1 MAQMY
6 QTIGRFDE
14 TIQLVDETLGVWR
27 KSSNNAMSNLG
38 QNKEGRE
45 EIGSGLTRND
55 LISITPN
62 ELELIVQL
70 LQIKGRSL
78 MAIHGQ
84 AGMPMSAKL
93 NVDALKIFENCPA
106 ATKLKDTSIIFPVS
120 KSCHVEASCICQD
133 NANVI

>member
-1 MAQMY
+1 MSGLDGGGESSVAFAVKMAQMY

-78 MAIHGQ
+78 IWQYTGR
-84 AGMPMSAKL
+84 L
-93 NVDALKIFENCPA
+93 E
-106 ATKLKDTSIIFPVS
+106 
-120 KSCHVEASCICQD
+120 CQ
-133 NANVI
+133 